1 MRQWLTESVIKR
13 FRGNNRQLFHCLRP
27 ALLLSWWRTWK
38 TLPVLPWIAG
48 AEYFK
53 SGDFRLAAESY
64 RRGLEKYPHHRANF
78 CARLDYA
85 YCLFQLNA
93 LSEAMAELRK
103 VVVQEPGLKDGHLLL
118 AKLQLYTG
126 QAVSAARTM
135 RRALDIFEADPQ
147 IILCFAHCV
156 IAAKG
161 PTAQLAEVREK
172 LRSLRA
178 RLDFADPYYSAVDA
192 AIACYEFRFGDIE
205 FADQLLVRVIASG
218 GAPFEAFLAKGEHLL
233 ENGRISQARDQFERA
248 MCLVPQDP
256 RPLTLLAR
264 CYLTEGDF
272 YEPEHALQLASMA
285 CSRSHYENSEALSVL
300 ADAYSAIGDMHGAM
314 LISARMKA
322 LTSTRQINFDYLRR
336 VEQQLQRLRSV
347 KLPTV

>member
-1 MRQWLTESVIKR
+1 MRRLIKSATGR
-13 FRGNNRQLFHCLRP
+13 IRGMKARLFHCMRP
-27 ALLLSWWRTWK
+27 VLLWSWWRTWK
-38 TLPVLPWIAG
+38 TLPVLHWIAG

-53 SGDFRLAAESY
+53 AGDFRAAAESY
-64 RRGLEKYPHHRANF
+64 RRGIEKFPRHRANF

-85 YCLFQLNA
+85 YCLFQLNS

-103 VVVQEPGLKDGHLLL
+103 VVVQEPGLKDSHLLL

-126 QAVSAARTM
+126 QAVAAARTM
-135 RRALDIFEADPQ
+135 RRALDLFESDTQ
-147 IILCFAHCV
+147 VILCFAHCV

-161 PTAQLAEVREK
+161 PSSQLVEVREK
-172 LRSLRA
+172 LRALRS
-178 RLDFADPYYSAVDA
+178 RLDFSDPYYAAVDA
-192 AIACYEFRFGDIE
+192 AIACYEFRFGDGE

-218 GAPFEAFLAKGEHLL
+218 GAPFEAFVAKGERLL
-233 ENGRISQARDQFERA
+233 DGGRTAQARDQFERA

-256 RPLTLLAR
+256 RPLTMLAR
-264 CYLTEGDF
+264 CYLADGDL
-272 YEPEHALQLASMA
+272 YEPEHALQLGLMA
-285 CSRSHYENSEALSVL
+285 CSRSHYENPEALSVL
-300 ADAYSAIGDMHGAM
+300 ADAYAATGDAQAAM

-347 KLPTV
+347 KLPTA